1 VTRTSRLGRL
11 GRPGVG
17 YQVAIDANDT
27 ANDTSRDRQR
37 LLRIYLND
45 HLAGA
50 TAGVE
55 LARRAAGGTSGPI
68 SDALTQLANEITR
81 DREELLSIMAALD
94 VPVQRRKV
102 YAGWVTEKL
111 GRLKLN
117 GRIAERSPLSTVLEL
132 EGLRMAVA
140 GKAAGWAALRSCA
153 GGPVDATRL
162 DALQARVEHQQAT
175 LAELHATAV
184 ADLFPLAPVS

>member
-17 YQVAIDANDT
+17 YQVAIDD
-27 ANDTSRDRQR
+27 NDTSRDRQR

-55 LARRAAGGTSGPI
+55 LARRAAGATSGPI
-68 SDALTQLANEITR
+68 SNALTQLADEITK

-111 GRLKLN
+111 GRLKPN
-117 GRIAERSPLSTVLEL
+117 GRIVERSPLSTLLEL

-140 GKAAGWAALRSCA
+140 GKAAGWAALRSYA
-153 GGPVDATRL
+153 GGRLDGARL
-162 DALQARVEHQQAT
+162 DALQARAEHQQAR
-175 LAELHATAV
+175 LAELHASAA
-184 ADLFPLAPVS
+184 ADLFRLAPVS